1 MVMKYLDPKADL
13 TFKKIFG
20 NHPTRLISLLN
31 ALLPLSDEEQIHEIK
46 YLPTELVPENN
57 SYRYAI
63 TNILCTDAK
72 SNKFCVVIRIEW
84 SNFFEHRVQFLAS
97 ELYVNPAIKQVKY
110 FAQYPTYSLNLIS
123 DTFKYNTPDFIHN
136 YHVVY
141 DKDTHKV
148 IEDLHFTFIELPK
161 FTPHSITDKRMMVL
175 WLRFLTEINEETKEV
190 PSDLLNDPE
199 IGKAVEELE
208 ISGFTD
214 AELRAY
220 DKFWDSVSV
229 ERTLLDD
236 RYQKGKEEGRAE
248 GKEEGRAEGKEEGR
262 AEGMSQRSLEIA
274 RNLLSL
280 GLPIDQITQAT
291 GLTEEEIEL
300 LKES

>member
-1 MVMKYLDPKADL
+1 MKYLDPKADL

-20 NHPTRLISLLN
+20 NHPARLISLLN
-31 ALLPLSDEEQIHEIK
+31 ALLPLSEEEQIHEIK

-84 SNFFEHRVQFLAS
+84 SDAFQQRVQFLAS

-110 FAQYPTYSLNLIS
+110 FAQYPTYSLNLIN
-123 DTFKYNTPDFIHN
+123 DIFAHDTPDFIHN
-136 YHVVY
+136 YRIVH
-141 DKDTHKV
+141 DKDSNKV
-148 IEDLHFTFIELPK
+148 IEGLHFTFIELPK
-161 FTPHSITDKRMMVL
+161 FTPHSIADKRMMVL
-175 WLRFLTEINEETKEV
+175 WLRFLTEINSDTKEI
-190 PSDLLNDPE
+190 PADLLNDPE

-214 AELRAY
+214 AELWAY

-229 ERTLLDD
+229 ERTLIDD
-236 RYQKGKEEGRAE
+236 SYQKGIEKGIE
-248 GKEEGRAEGKEEGR
+248 KS
-262 AEGMSQRSLEIA
+262 MNQRSLEIA
-274 RNLLSL
+274 RKMLAK
-280 GLPIDQITQAT
+280 GMDEAMVMDMT
-291 GLTEEEIEL
+291 GLTAEEIKQMKL
-300 LKES
+300 

>member
-20 NHPTRLISLLN
+20 NHPARLISLLN
-31 ALLPLSDEEQIHEIK
+31 ALLPLSEEEQIHEIK

-84 SNFFEHRVQFLAS
+84 SDAFQQRVQFLAS

-110 FAQYPTYSLNLIS
+110 FAQYPTYSLNLIN
-123 DTFKYNTPDFIHN
+123 DIFAHDTPDFIHN
-136 YHVVY
+136 YRIVH
-141 DKDTHKV
+141 DKDSNKV
-148 IEDLHFTFIELPK
+148 IEGLHFTFIELPK
-161 FTPHSITDKRMMVL
+161 FTPHSIADKRMMVL
-175 WLRFLTEINEETKEV
+175 WLRFLTEINSNTKEV
-190 PSDLLNDPE
+190 PADLLNDPE

-214 AELRAY
+214 AELWAY

-229 ERTLLDD
+229 ERTLIDD
-236 RYQKGKEEGRAE
+236 SYQKGIEKGIE
-248 GKEEGRAEGKEEGR
+248 K
-262 AEGMSQRSLEIA
+262 GMNQRSLEIA
-274 RNLLSL
+274 RKML
-280 GLPIDQITQAT
+280 TQGMDEAMVMDMT
-291 GLTEEEIEL
+291 GLTAEEIKQIKL
-300 LKES
+300 

>member
-1 MVMKYLDPKADL
+1 
-13 TFKKIFG
+13 
-20 NHPTRLISLLN
+20 
-31 ALLPLSDEEQIHEIK
+31 
-46 YLPTELVPENN
+46 
-57 SYRYAI
+57 
-63 TNILCTDAK
+63 
-72 SNKFCVVIRIEW
+72 
-84 SNFFEHRVQFLAS
+84 
-97 ELYVNPAIKQVKY
+97 
-110 FAQYPTYSLNLIS
+110 
-123 DTFKYNTPDFIHN
+123 
-136 YHVVY
+136 
-141 DKDTHKV
+141 
-148 IEDLHFTFIELPK
+148 
-161 FTPHSITDKRMMVL
+161 MVL
-175 WLRFLTEINEETKEV
+175 WLRFLTEINSNTKEIPV
-190 PSDLLNDPE
+190 DLLNDPE

-248 GKEEGRAEGKEEGR
+248 GKEEGRAEGR

-280 GLPIDQITQAT
+280 GLPVDQIIQAT

-300 LKES
+300 LKKS

>member
-1 MVMKYLDPKADL
+1 MKYLDPKADL

-20 NHPTRLISLLN
+20 NHPDRLKNLLN
-31 ALLPLSDEEQIHEIK
+31 TLQSLNEDELIQLQQ
-46 YLPTELVPENN
+46 YLPT
-57 SYRYAI
+57 
-63 TNILCTDAK
+63 T
-72 SNKFCVVIRIEW
+72 
-84 SNFFEHRVQFLAS
+84 
-97 ELYVNPAIKQVKY
+97 
-110 FAQYPTYSLNLIS
+110 
-123 DTFKYNTPDFIHN
+123 
-136 YHVVY
+136 
-141 DKDTHKV
+141 
-148 IEDLHFTFIELPK
+148 
-161 FTPHSITDKRMMVL
+161 
-175 WLRFLTEINEETKEV
+175 
-190 PSDLLNDPE
+190 
-199 IGKAVEELE
+199 EELE

-248 GKEEGRAEGKEEGR
+248 GKEEGRAEG
-262 AEGMSQRSLEIA
+262 MSQRSLEIA

-280 GLPIDQITQAT
+280 GLPVDQIIQAT